1 MPGAVNLPLP
11 QPLQQIDRLQIHQL
25 HLVGGVEYA
34 VRDAL
39 GNGHTGDGGHLVVE
53 ALQMLY
59 IDGGIDVNACTQ
71 QLLHVLI
78 AFYMAAALGVGMG
91 KLVHQDQLGMALQR
105 RVQIEFTQ
113 LHSFVWN
120 DLGG

>member
-1 MPGAVNLPLP
+1 
-11 QPLQQIDRLQIHQL
+11 
-25 HLVGGVEYA
+25 
-34 VRDAL
+34 
-39 GNGHTGDGGHLVVE
+39 
-53 ALQMLY
+53 MLY